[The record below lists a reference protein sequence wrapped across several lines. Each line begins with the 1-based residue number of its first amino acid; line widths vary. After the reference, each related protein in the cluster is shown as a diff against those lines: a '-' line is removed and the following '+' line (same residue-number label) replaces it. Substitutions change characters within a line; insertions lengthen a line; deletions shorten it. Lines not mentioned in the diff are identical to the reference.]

1 MRIEVDLENV
11 TFKVITK
18 EGAKCGFCNKEL
30 KPIGLDYLYANID
43 QDMIEYE
50 RCNCSKATAFWKRY
64 DLKQNELEKQRKLRE
79 LINRIYK
86 DTYMKKRLQ
95 KCNFKNFHVTDDN
108 KDSIE
113 MIKKYTE
120 LCIKDEMKNGIIIY
134 GNIGYENTYIVSSM
148 ANKIIENNKIVLLER
163 TSSIMDR
170 IKESFN
176 KEVITEVEIIELYS
190 NVDMLII
197 DDFGSETISKWALE
211 KLYKIIN
218 NRYENELPLVI
229 TTRYNKEEL
238 LEQMSIE
245 NQELAE
251 EFIQILYRMCYGI
264 SLIKDELNAKEK
276 VSISDQTNC

>member
-1 MRIEVDLENV
+1 MDLENV
-11 TFKVITK
+11 TFKVITN
-18 EGAKCGFCNKEL
+18 EGAKCGFCNREL

-50 RCNCSKATAFWKRY
+50 RCNCSKSTVFWKQY
-64 DLKQNELEKQRKLRE
+64 DLKQNELEKQRKIRE

-95 KCNFKNFHVTDDN
+95 KCNFENFDVTDDN

-134 GNIGYENTYIVSSM
+134 GNIGYENTYIVSSI
-148 ANKIIENNKIVLLER
+148 ANKIIENGKIVLLEMA
-163 TSSIMDR
+163 SSIMDR
-170 IKESFN
+170 IKECFN
-176 KEVITEVEIIELYS
+176 KKAITESEIIELYS

-197 DDFGSETISKWALE
+197 NDFGSETISKWALE

-264 SLIKDELNAKEK
+264 SLIKDNLNTKEK
-276 VSISDQTNC
+276 VSISDQTEC